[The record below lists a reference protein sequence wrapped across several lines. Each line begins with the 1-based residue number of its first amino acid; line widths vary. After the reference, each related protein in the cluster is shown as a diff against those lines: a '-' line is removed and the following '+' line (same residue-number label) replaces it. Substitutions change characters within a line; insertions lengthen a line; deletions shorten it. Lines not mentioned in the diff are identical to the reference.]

1 MGRIHGCP
9 YNPETVKVVHAVTII
24 HVFIGVANAVVGAI
38 IKTAVKITKKAKWR
52 QTRVDDEDKV

>member
-38 IKTAVKITKKAKWR
+38 IKTAVKITKKAK
-52 QTRVDDEDKV
+52 